1 MKQRRRLN
9 IKIPKALTIIISII
23 SMTIG
28 VAFLV
33 FPETSLSTLCLIL
46 GILTV
51 IYGLAKIIGYY
62 SDDAFCLAFQFD
74 LALGA
79 LALIFGIIL
88 IVRPKY
94 IISFF
99 PVLMGIAILISGLF
113 TFQTSRESKIFG
125 IKYWIVLTLVSI
137 LCVGI
142 GLVLIFSPFKSA
154 IAMTSVVGAS
164 IILSGIERLTVALLT
179 VKNRKKAK
187 IDESGFIEVDFK
199 DVEGESN
206 D

>member
-1 MKQRRRLN
+1 MSKRRLN
-9 IKIPKALTIIISII
+9 IKIPKTLTIIISII
-23 SMTIG
+23 SIAIG
-28 VAFLV
+28 IAFLI
-33 FPETSLSTLCLIL
+33 FPKTSLSTLCLIT

-51 IYGLAKIIGYY
+51 IYGLAKIVGYY

-74 LALGA
+74 LALGV

-94 IISFF
+94 IVSFF
-99 PVLMGIAILISGLF
+99 PVLMGIAILTSGLF

-125 IKYWIVLTLVSI
+125 IKYWLVLFIVSVF
-137 LCVGI
+137 CVGI
-142 GLVLIFSPFKSA
+142 GLVLIFNPFESA
-154 IAMTSVVGAS
+154 VAKTRVVGAS

-179 VKNRKKAK
+179 VKKRKKSRV
-187 IDESGFIEVDFK
+187 DENGYIEVDYK
-199 DVEGESN
+199 NTEGGEN